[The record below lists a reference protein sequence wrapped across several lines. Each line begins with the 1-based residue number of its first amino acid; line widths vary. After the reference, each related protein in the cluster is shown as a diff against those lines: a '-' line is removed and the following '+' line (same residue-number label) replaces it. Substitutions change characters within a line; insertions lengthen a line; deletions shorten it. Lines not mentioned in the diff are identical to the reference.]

1 MLPTKFW
8 AEMSWRD
15 FAAADMSKVVAVLP
29 VAAIEQHGPH
39 LPVGV
44 DTFINEGYLATAV
57 KQIPD
62 DMPVLILPIQA
73 VGKSNEHIEYPGT
86 LTFSLETV
94 TRAWTEIG
102 DSVARTGCRKLI
114 FMNSHG
120 GNVPVI
126 DAVARELRVRH
137 RMLAVHAAWHR
148 LGYPAE
154 LFSAQERAHGI
165 HGGEA
170 ETSLMLAFRPKTVRM
185 SEAQNFVSA
194 AIGIEQ
200 EFRQLRVT
208 QPIGFGWMASD
219 LHPLGTA
226 GDASKATAEKGE
238 ACAENGAEAFLDLVA
253 RRVGFRSCAPQAGA
267 ACRRGMTARA
277 LTPFALEF
285 TRVTVRPHLRLN
297 LGRPKATRISQ
308 NCCVA
313 YLGGRRELGL
323 RFARRSRCS
332 QVLGE
337 IAFRAS
343 TSTIFHRNLGGS
355 DKKARFS
362 SSDGFVSPRLRCLH
376 RRLERGPQVASAVG
390 GMNSESWL
398 GAW

>member
-39 LPVGV
+39 LPVGG
-44 DTFINEGYLATAV
+44 DMFINEGYLATA
-57 KQIPD
+57 INRLPD
-62 DMPVLILPIQA
+62 DVPALILPTQA
-73 VGKSNEHIEYPGT
+73 IGKANEHIEYPGT

-114 FMNSHG
+114 LMNSPG

-126 DAVARELRVRH
+126 DAVVRELRIRH
-137 RMLAVHAAWHR
+137 RMLAGHAAWHR

-165 HGGEA
+165 DGREA
-170 ETSLMLAFRPKTVRM
+170 ETALMLAFRPKTVRM

-238 ACAENGAEAFLDLVA
+238 ACAKNGAEALLDLLRDVLA
-253 RRVGFRSCAPQAGA
+253 FDLA
-267 ACRRGMTARA
+267 
-277 LTPFALEF
+277 
-285 TRVTVRPHLRLN
+285 RLN
-297 LGRPKATRISQ
+297 DGPLGRPK
-308 NCCVA
+308 
-313 YLGGRRELGL
+313 G
-323 RFARRSRCS
+323 
-332 QVLGE
+332 
-337 IAFRAS
+337 
-343 TSTIFHRNLGGS
+343 
-355 DKKARFS
+355 
-362 SSDGFVSPRLRCLH
+362 
-376 RRLERGPQVASAVG
+376 
-390 GMNSESWL
+390 
-398 GAW
+398 

>member
-44 DTFINEGYLATAV
+44 DMFINEGYLATAV

-86 LTFSLETV
+86 LTFSLETI

-126 DAVARELRVRH
+126 DAVVRELRIRH

-253 RRVGFRSCAPQAGA
+253 RRPCFRSCAPEAG
-267 ACRRGMTARA
+267 
-277 LTPFALEF
+277 P
-285 TRVTVRPHLRLN
+285 
-297 LGRPKATRISQ
+297 LGRPH
-308 NCCVA
+308 
-313 YLGGRRELGL
+313 G
-323 RFARRSRCS
+323 
-332 QVLGE
+332 
-337 IAFRAS
+337 
-343 TSTIFHRNLGGS
+343 
-355 DKKARFS
+355 
-362 SSDGFVSPRLRCLH
+362 
-376 RRLERGPQVASAVG
+376 
-390 GMNSESWL
+390 
-398 GAW
+398 

>member
-44 DTFINEGYLATAV
+44 DMFINEGYFARAV
-57 KQIPD
+57 KRIPN

-73 VGKSNEHIEYPGT
+73 IGKSSEHIEYPGT

-102 DSVARTGCRKLI
+102 ESVARTGCRKLI

-126 DAVARELRVRH
+126 DAVARELRMRC

-148 LGYPAE
+148 LGYPMD
-154 LFSAQERAHGI
+154 LFSPQERAHGI

-170 ETSLMLAFRPKTVRM
+170 ETSLMLTFRPRTVRM

-238 ACAENGAEAFLDLVA
+238 ACADNGAEMFLDLLRDV
-253 RRVGFRSCAPQAGA
+253 
-267 ACRRGMTARA
+267 
-277 LTPFALEF
+277 FAFDLE
-285 TRVTVRPHLRLN
+285 
-297 LGRPKATRISQ
+297 
-308 NCCVA
+308 
-313 YLGGRRELGL
+313 
-323 RFARRSRCS
+323 
-332 QVLGE
+332 
-337 IAFRAS
+337 
-343 TSTIFHRNLGGS
+343 
-355 DKKARFS
+355 
-362 SSDGFVSPRLRCLH
+362 RLRQ
-376 RRLERGPQVASAVG
+376 GPLATPKG
-390 GMNSESWL
+390 
-398 GAW
+398 

>member
-1 MLPTKFW
+1 M
-8 AEMSWRD
+8 
-15 FAAADMSKVVAVLP
+15 
-29 VAAIEQHGPH
+29 
-39 LPVGV
+39 
-44 DTFINEGYLATAV
+44 
-57 KQIPD
+57 
-62 DMPVLILPIQA
+62 LILPIQA

-94 TRAWTEIG
+94 SRAWTEIG

-165 HGGEA
+165 HGGDA

-185 SEAQNFVSA
+185 ENAQNFVSA

-226 GDASKATAEKGE
+226 GDASKATAEKGR
-238 ACAENGAEAFLDLVA
+238 AFFDAAATGIVELVDEM
-253 RRVGFRSCAPQAGA
+253 R
-267 ACRRGMTARA
+267 ARA
-277 LTPFALEF
+277 PA
-285 TRVTVRPHLRLN
+285 
-297 LGRPKATRISQ
+297 Q
-308 NCCVA
+308 
-313 YLGGRRELGL
+313 RRD
-323 RFARRSRCS
+323 
-332 QVLGE
+332 
-337 IAFRAS
+337 
-343 TSTIFHRNLGGS
+343 H
-355 DKKARFS
+355 
-362 SSDGFVSPRLRCLH
+362 H
-376 RRLERGPQVASAVG
+376 
-390 GMNSESWL
+390 
-398 GAW
+398 

>member
-44 DTFINEGYLATAV
+44 DMFINEGYFARGV
-57 KQIPD
+57 KRIPD
-62 DMPVLILPIQA
+62 EMPVLILPTQA
-73 VGKSNEHIEYPGT
+73 IGKSNEHIEYPGT

-170 ETSLMLAFRPKTVRM
+170 ETSLMLAFRPRTVHM

-226 GDASKATAEKGE
+226 GDASQATAEKGE
-238 ACAENGAEAFLDLVA
+238 ACAENGAEAFLDLLHDVLA
-253 RRVGFRSCAPQAGA
+253 FD
-267 ACRRGMTARA
+267 
-277 LTPFALEF
+277 LE
-285 TRVTVRPHLRLN
+285 
-297 LGRPKATRISQ
+297 
-308 NCCVA
+308 
-313 YLGGRRELGL
+313 
-323 RFARRSRCS
+323 
-332 QVLGE
+332 
-337 IAFRAS
+337 
-343 TSTIFHRNLGGS
+343 
-355 DKKARFS
+355 
-362 SSDGFVSPRLRCLH
+362 RLRP
-376 RRLERGPQVASAVG
+376 GPLADAK
-390 GMNSESWL
+390 
-398 GAW
+398 